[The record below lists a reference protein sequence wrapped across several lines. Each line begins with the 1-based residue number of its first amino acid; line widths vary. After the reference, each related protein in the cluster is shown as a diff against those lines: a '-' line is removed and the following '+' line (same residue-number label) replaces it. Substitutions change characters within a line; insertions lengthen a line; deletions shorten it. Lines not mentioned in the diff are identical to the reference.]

1 MSKTHIIQEKIML
14 DENFDKY
21 YLAISSLTETS
32 PVLKTALLE
41 YFDSNPVN
49 FINLNEDDLNLF
61 AANYPEIKIPR
72 NFLTKLKE
80 LNPDKIYDEVCSS
93 GFEYITIQ
101 SENYP
106 QLLKEIQDYPC
117 VIFYK
122 GKYSPEIFENTL
134 AVVGSRRASENAK
147 SSLKRIMSGMQN
159 APITIVSGLAYG
171 IDAAAHRLALE
182 LNLRTIGVIG
192 SGLNHAYP
200 SSNSDLYREIPENNL
215 IISEYLPDVPPI
227 SYHFPQRNRI
237 ITGLSLGTLVA
248 EAALKSG
255 AMISANLALEQGREL
270 MCIPGLITNP
280 NTEGIYKLLKTGAGL
295 VTSAD
300 DIYEYLGFDFSSAK
314 REIELTDEEE
324 KIVSTLQFEEQSL
337 ENLVEKTQI
346 DSTSLLVH
354 LTGLELKGLIKQ
366 TRGKYFITD

>member
-1 MSKTHIIQEKIML
+1 ML

-41 YFDSNPVN
+41 YFDLNPVN

-72 NFLTKLKE
+72 NFLAKLKE

-106 QLLKEIQDYPC
+106 RLLKEIQDYPC

-134 AVVGSRRASENAK
+134 AIVGSRRASENAK